1 MLLLTHIYN
10 LPFTEV
16 CMFIG
21 SLEKS
26 DKDSDWW
33 WATLQTPGAQTSLP
47 CRCRLSAKPEQSAP
61 HPSAVHFLRSPSAT
75 WQRARK
81 ECKVT
86 LSCAALRLH
95 YLLYTLLPECI
106 RKDSF

>member
-10 LPFTEV
+10 MPFTEV

-47 CRCRLSAKPEQSAP
+47 HRCRLSAKPEQSGSFSALSFSDVAAGAKGMQS
-61 HPSAVHFLRSPSAT
+61 HALVRCPSASLF
-75 WQRARK
+75 
-81 ECKVT
+81 T
-86 LSCAALRLH
+86 LHSS
-95 YLLYTLLPECI
+95 T
-106 RKDSF
+106 